1 MPLAKLKYITLAAML
16 FALVTLTLLLSAEK
30 ARLDATETKLAAKQ
44 IELTSALDD
53 VSALQSQMEEQRAKI
68 AAFNQLS
75 TRYSEELANAK
86 AEIQQLSDSV
96 RAGPKRVYV
105 KASCPPAMPSA
116 DSAGSVGD
124 AAAARLTEAAQQD
137 YLRLRQMMADN
148 LQQTKYL
155 QDYIKTQ
162 CLQEHQ

>member
-1 MPLAKLKYITLAAML
+1 MPLAKLKYMALAAL
-16 FALVTLTLLLSAEK
+16 LLTSVALILLLSTERAK
-30 ARLDATETKLAAKQ
+30 LNATEARLAAKQ

-53 VSALQSQMEEQRAKI
+53 VLALQYQMEEQRAKI

-105 KASCPPAMPSA
+105 KASCPPAMPST
-116 DSAGSVGD
+116 DSAGGVGD
-124 AAAARLTEAAQQD
+124 AGTARLSDTATED
-137 YLRLRQMMADN
+137 YLRLRMMMVEN
-148 LQQTKYL
+148 EKQTKYL

-162 CLQEHQ
+162 CIR

>member
-1 MPLAKLKYITLAAML
+1 MPLAKFKYITLAAML
-16 FALVTLTLLLSAEK
+16 FALVTLILLLLTVK

-44 IELTSALDD
+44 IELTAALDD
-53 VSALQSQMEEQRAKI
+53 VLALQSQMEEQRAKI

-86 AEIQQLSDSV
+86 AEIQQLSDNV

-105 KASCPPAMPSA
+105 KASCPPAVPSA

-124 AAAARLTEAAQQD
+124 AGSARLSDTARED
-137 YLRLRQMMADN
+137 YLRLRMMMVEN
-148 LQQTKYL
+148 EKQTKYL
-155 QDYIKTQ
+155 QDYIRTQ
-162 CLQEHQ
+162 CLRAQ

>member
-1 MPLAKLKYITLAAML
+1 MQLTATIK
-16 FALVTLTLLLSAEK
+16 LVTAGVIVAIIIVLYSLFTIEK
-30 ARLDATETKLAAKQ
+30 
-44 IELTSALDD
+44 
-53 VSALQSQMEEQRAKI
+53 QSRITAQLERDQAIEQRDSLYDLSIRQVEKIHSFNELSEKHAK
-68 AAFNQLS
+68 
-75 TRYSEELANAK
+75 ELANAK

-124 AAAARLTEAAQQD
+124 AGTARLSNTARED
-137 YLRLRQMMADN
+137 YLRLRMMMVEN
-148 LQQTKYL
+148 EKQTKYL

-162 CLQEHQ
+162 CTR